1 MTNVN
6 GSTIPVFK
14 VQEHTIE
21 NINVIQYKIS
31 SEPIPKYNMDADA
44 VLKLVNFYR
53 RAYNSPDA
61 KWSKSKEDLA
71 QKATRHNC
79 NLGKLE
85 HTVKCYNTS
94 SFQSVFHISGTSNI
108 LLPGDSPPWQSL
120 SEVSEQ
126 DDRELVREHRG
137 HRGKEI
143 L

>member
-1 MTNVN
+1 MDGRAFAMANVN

-14 VQEHTIE
+14 VQEHTTE

-61 KWSKSKEDLA
+61 KWSKSREDLA

-85 HTVKCYNTS
+85 HTVKCHKKS
-94 SFQSVFHISGTSNI
+94 SFSRTQ
-108 LLPGDSPPWQSL
+108 
-120 SEVSEQ
+120 
-126 DDRELVREHRG
+126 VRS
-137 HRGKEI
+137 
-143 L
+143 

>member
-1 MTNVN
+1 MDGRAFAMTNVN

-61 KWSKSKEDLA
+61 KWSKSREDLA

-85 HTVKCYNTS
+85 HTVKCHNTS
-94 SFQSVFHISGTSNI
+94 SF
-108 LLPGDSPPWQSL
+108 
-120 SEVSEQ
+120 
-126 DDRELVREHRG
+126 
-137 HRGKEI
+137 
-143 L
+143 